1 MNSSQPYISTASE
14 HDYEL
19 LSCYLDN
26 QLSAAEGS
34 DLERRLGQEPALRV
48 ALAELRATTEALRTL
63 DPLQP
68 TRSFTLDATSLR
80 RSQRS
85 FNGILP
91 FASGL
96 AGLVMLL
103 LASVQLLTVPPA
115 TAPAPMAAMASP
127 PVATE
132 RTMAEAER
140 EEPALLS
147 AAATESADLQQP
159 EVAVSTSPEPPLLLL
174 IFGTVLIGFALGW
187 WLLQRRV

>member
-14 HDYEL
+14 HDHEL

-26 QLSAAEGS
+26 QLSAAERS
-34 DLERRLGQEPALRV
+34 DLERRLAQEPALRV
-48 ALAELRATTEALRTL
+48 ALAELRATTEVLRTL
-63 DPLQP
+63 APIQP

-85 FNGILP
+85 FNWIFP

-96 AGLVMLL
+96 AGIVMLL
-103 LASVQLLTVPPA
+103 LASFQLLTVPPA

-127 PVATE
+127 PIATE
-132 RTMAEAER
+132 RTTAEAER

-147 AAATESADLQQP
+147 AATTESAELQQP
-159 EVAVSTSPEPPLLLL
+159 EAAISTSPEPTLLL
-174 IFGTVLIGFALGW
+174 IFGTALIGLALGW
-187 WLLQRRV
+187 WLLQRRA